1 MDHFTRT
8 TSRGYPDV
16 VYEPGSDVAGYT
28 IDALV
33 GSGSSADVYRV
44 HRGDDRRPE
53 ALKVLHS
60 DETGNTRAAERF
72 EREFTIAS
80 LLDHPNIVTMYTRGE
95 IPPDSQAIRRAQAL
109 GLPADRVPPTLWI
122 AMQYVDGPAATAL
135 IPSPTT
141 EPEVPTIVRVA
152 QQSAAAIDFAHSREV
167 LHRDVKPANILLTS
181 TRADTDAL
189 LSDFGIAQLIDDNR
203 PLARN
208 GRVQGSI
215 AYASP
220 ELLTARQLSP
230 ATDEYAFACTLTEL
244 LTGAPPFPRATAFA
258 ITNAHLRD
266 DPPLLTR
273 RRPWLPSALNSVFAK
288 ALAKDPADRYSTCTE
303 FADIVARNLRDV
315 PVPQP
320 AIPRRPW
327 RRL

>member
-1 MDHFTRT
+1 M
-8 TSRGYPDV
+8 YL
-16 VYEPGSDVAGYT
+16 PGTDVAGYT

-44 HRGDDRRPE
+44 HRGDERTPE

-60 DETGNTRAAERF
+60 DETGHTRAAGRF

-80 LLDHPNIVTMYTRGE
+80 RLHHPNIVEMYTRGQMQ
-95 IPPDSQAIRRAQAL
+95 PDAQSIRRAQVL
-109 GLPADRVPPTLWI
+109 GVPADRVPPTLWI
-122 AMQYVDGPAATAL
+122 AMQYVDGPAAIAL

-141 EPEVPTIVRVA
+141 EPVVPTFVRVA
-152 QQSAAAIDFAHSREV
+152 QQIAAAIDFAHSRDV

-181 TRADTDAL
+181 TRPDTDAL
-189 LSDFGIAQLIDDNR
+189 LSDFGIAQLVDDNR

-220 ELLTARQLSP
+220 ELLQAKQLSP

-288 ALAKDPADRYSTCTE
+288 ALAKNPADRYSTCSE

-320 AIPRRPW
+320 AAGRRPW
-327 RRL
+327 RRT